1 MEFISNSEK
10 QIVESESLWKILA
23 GVARE
28 AANQRD
34 YEQAARYY
42 FHSLKAA
49 EEAFGNNDLR
59 VAFIL
64 LECAELCSRQSNHN
78 QTRQFIR
85 KAKRILR
92 QTVRPYGERLH

>member
-1 MEFISNSEK
+1 MEFISNSED
-10 QIVESESLWKILA
+10 QIVEPDLLWKILA

-28 AANQRD
+28 AENQQD
-34 YEQAARYY
+34 YEQAAQYY
-42 FHSLKAA
+42 FHSLKSA

-64 LECAELCSRQSNHN
+64 LECAELCCKQSNYS
-78 QTRQFIR
+78 QTRQFLR

-92 QTVRPYGERLH
+92 QTLRPYGAKMH